1 MAGPP
6 CGTGTVR
13 ARVERRCIRPRLWPP
28 RASPGGSEERPGDLQ
43 DGDAG
48 GVGERVERPEGR
60 SAAVQ
65 LQGGQLAGDH
75 ARHRESQRGEV
86 AEPAGPQQAAQL
98 GADEGE
104 EDPEKD
110 ARAHPLIRCECVM
123 TPAPVPLSWAEPE
136 DQVGSRTALF
146 SFPV

>member
-1 MAGPP
+1 
-6 CGTGTVR
+6 
-13 ARVERRCIRPRLWPP
+13 
-28 RASPGGSEERPGDLQ
+28 
-43 DGDAG
+43 
-48 GVGERVERPEGR
+48 
-60 SAAVQ
+60 VQ

-86 AEPAGPQQAAQL
+86 AEPAGPYQAGQL

-110 ARAHPLIRCECVM
+110 ARAHLLIRRDCVM

>member
-13 ARVERRCIRPRLWPP
+13 ARVERRCIRLRLCPP
-28 RASPGGSEERPGDLQ
+28 RAAPGGSEERPDDLQ
-43 DGDAG
+43 DGDARD
-48 GVGERVERPEGR
+48 VGERVERPERGP
-60 SAAVQ
+60 AAVQ

-75 ARHRESQRGEV
+75 ARHRESQGGEV
-86 AEPAGPQQAAQL
+86 AEPAGPHQAGQL
-98 GADEGE
+98 GPDERE
-104 EDPEKD
+104 EDAEKD
-110 ARAHPLIRCECVM
+110 ARAHPLIRRDGEM